1 MKKKKI
7 LYAVIAAANVLSLT
21 GTLII
26 SIAGSSLAKSQS
38 YNNAAEK
45 WDSSES
51 YAQISCFF
59 SEDAG
64 VTVDNIGGAKAS
76 MLTALKNI
84 SVIPEENQKLIPE
97 AYSTSAGQA
106 TIRSDTTKG
115 RSNAELMA
123 VGGDF
128 FLFRDFDFIDGSYFT
143 DSDIMQD
150 GAVIDRNL
158 AWALYG
164 SDKIS
169 GKNIYIDG
177 TKFYIAGVID
187 TPQTKY
193 EKKTVGEVPI
203 AYISYDGANLLNNP
217 SSPVSPMPAVSSGTD
232 KKDDSMAGSMNDFMP
247 ADTGLKKITCYECIM
262 PNPVENYAYN
272 TVDNYFK
279 LSCEN
284 KYSIV
289 NNSERFKPS
298 VRAKAFKHLSDYAV
312 ISNSVIYPYW
322 ENASRIVEFKLTS
335 MYFYRRLTYIIPV
348 LTLLWLLII
357 LWKMAGRTRRKLT
370 AWTGDKITRVI
381 YNHNE
386 KQRRKKEN
394 IHKKENY
401 L

>member
-1 MKKKKI
+1 MKNKKI
-7 LYAVIAAANVLSLT
+7 LYAVIAAANVLSLM

-38 YNNAAEK
+38 YNNASEK
-45 WDSSES
+45 WDSDGSCT
-51 YAQISCFF
+51 QISCFF
-59 SEDAG
+59 AEDAG

-84 SVIPEENQKLIPE
+84 SIVPEENQKLIPE
-97 AYSTSAGQA
+97 AYSTSAGQV
-106 TIRSDTTKG
+106 TIKSDTTKG
-115 RSNAELMA
+115 RSNAEIIA

-164 SDKIS
+164 SDNIS
-169 GKNIYIDG
+169 GKNIYIDD

-187 TPQTKY
+187 IPQTKY
-193 EKKTVGEVPI
+193 EKKTAGELPV
-203 AYISYDGANLLNNP
+203 AYVSYGGANLLD
-217 SSPVSPMPAVSSGTD
+217 SSSSSMMFKAGMD
-232 KKDDSMAGSMNDFMP
+232 GDSMGDGFMP

-262 PNPVENYAYN
+262 PDPVENYAYN
-272 TVDNYFK
+272 TVDSYFK
-279 LSCEN
+279 SSCEN
-284 KYSIV
+284 KYNIV

-298 VRAKAFKHLSDYAV
+298 VRAKAFKNLSDYAV

-348 LTLLWLLII
+348 LTALWLLVI
-357 LWKMAGRTRRKLT
+357 LWRTAGWARRRLT
-370 AWTGDKITRVI
+370 EWTGDRITRVI

-386 KQRRKKEN
+386 KQRLKKEN
-394 IHKKENY
+394 IKSKESS

>member
-1 MKKKKI
+1 MKNKKI
-7 LYAVIAAANVLSLT
+7 LYAVIAAANVLSLM

-26 SIAGSSLAKSQS
+26 SISGSSLAKSQS

-45 WDSSES
+45 WDSDGGC
-51 YAQISCFF
+51 AQISCFF
-59 SEDAG
+59 AEDAG

-84 SVIPEENQKLIPE
+84 SVVPEENQKLIPE

-106 TIRSDTTKG
+106 TIKSDTTKG
-115 RSNAELMA
+115 RSNAEIIA

-143 DSDIMQD
+143 DIDVMQD

-164 SDKIS
+164 SDNIS
-169 GKNIYIDG
+169 GKNIYING

-187 TPQTKY
+187 IPQTKY
-193 EKKTVGEVPI
+193 EKKTVGELPV
-203 AYISYDGANLLNNP
+203 AYISYGGANLLDN
-217 SSPVSPMPAVSSGTD
+217 SSYSVLNG
-232 KKDDSMAGSMNDFMP
+232 KDSMGGGNDFMP

-262 PNPVENYAYN
+262 PDPVENYAYN
-272 TVDNYFK
+272 AVDNYFS

-284 KYSIV
+284 KYTIV

-298 VRAKAFKHLSDYAV
+298 VRAKAFRNLSDYAV

-348 LTLLWLLII
+348 LTALWLLVI
-357 LWKMAGRTRRKLT
+357 LWRTAGWARHKLT
-370 AWTGDKITRVI
+370 EWAGDRITRVI

-386 KQRRKKEN
+386 KKRLKKEN
-394 IHKKENY
+394 IKSKESS

>member
-1 MKKKKI
+1 MKNKKI

-21 GTLII
+21 GALII
-26 SIAGSSLAKSQS
+26 SIAGNSLAKSQS
-38 YNNAAEK
+38 YNNVAEK
-45 WDSSES
+45 WDSGGSC
-51 YAQISCFF
+51 AQISCFF

-106 TIRSDTTKG
+106 TIKSDTTKG
-115 RSNAELMA
+115 RSNAELVA

-143 DSDIMQD
+143 NRDVMQD

-164 SDKIS
+164 SDNIS
-169 GKNIYIDG
+169 GKNIYING

-187 TPQTKY
+187 IPQTKY
-193 EKKTVGEVPI
+193 EKKTAGELPV
-203 AYISYDGANLLNNP
+203 AYISYDGANLLDN
-217 SSPVSPMPAVSSGTD
+217 SSYSVSSKVGMGS
-232 KKDDSMAGSMNDFMP
+232 DSMGDTSGGFMP

-272 TVDNYFK
+272 AVDSYFK
-279 LSCEN
+279 SSCEN
-284 KYSIV
+284 KYNIV

-298 VRAKAFKHLSDYAV
+298 VRAKAFRHLSDYAV

-348 LTLLWLLII
+348 LTALWLLVI
-357 LWKMAGRTRRKLT
+357 LWRTAGWARRKLT
-370 AWTGDKITRVI
+370 EWTGDKITRVI

-386 KQRRKKEN
+386 KKRLKKEN
-394 IHKKENY
+394 IKSKESS

>member
-1 MKKKKI
+1 MKNKKI

-21 GTLII
+21 GALII
-26 SIAGSSLAKSQS
+26 SIAGNSLAKSQS
-38 YNNAAEK
+38 YNNASEK
-45 WDSSES
+45 WDSGGGS
-51 YAQISCFF
+51 AQISCFF
-59 SEDAG
+59 AEDAG
-64 VTVDNIGGAKAS
+64 VTIDNIGGAKAS
-76 MLTALKNI
+76 MLTELKNI

-106 TIRSDTTKG
+106 TVRSDTTRG
-115 RSNAELMA
+115 RSNAELIA

-128 FLFRDFDFIDGSYFT
+128 FMFRDFDFIDGSYFT

-150 GAVIDRNL
+150 GAIIDRNL

-164 SDKIS
+164 SDNIS
-169 GKNIYIDG
+169 GKNIYINN

-193 EKKTVGEVPI
+193 EKKTAGEVPV
-203 AYISYDGANLLNNP
+203 AYISYDGANLLGG
-217 SSPVSPMPAVSSGTD
+217 SSSSAVSGSSKGN
-232 KKDDSMAGSMNDFMP
+232 DSMGNMGDGLIS

-272 TVDNYFK
+272 AVDNYFK
-279 LSCEN
+279 SSCEN
-284 KYSIV
+284 KYNIV

-298 VRAKAFKHLSDYAV
+298 VRAKAHKNLADYAV

-348 LTLLWLLII
+348 LTLLWLLVI
-357 LWKMAGRTRRKLT
+357 LWRTAGRARHKLT
-370 AWTGDKITRVI
+370 EWIGDKITRVI

-386 KQRRKKEN
+386 KQRKKKEN
-394 IHKKENY
+394 
-401 L
+401 LS